1 MPVALSSEQR
11 QQIMRMTLP
20 PRSETLAAL
29 KREVE
34 QDEPSIEKM
43 AELITKDISL
53 SAQVLSV
60 VNSSAYRPV
69 HKVESI
75 KHAVMILG
83 INQLM
88 PLIRAASLKASLI
101 SHGFLADY
109 WRYNEWTAQAC
120 MVVARLLKRESLAH
134 YAYQFGLFQGAG
146 VPLLYLNFDGYDA
159 FVKQS
164 DRLGWREIAVKEEAS
179 LNVSHAVASAVLAQ
193 YWQLPATLVKMFYFY
208 YEPDA
213 LTEFDGHRSTIDELM
228 AIHRLARYAIDKQT
242 RSIAGDRDWKVFGEN
257 VMMTFKLSERD
268 VSRLVEDTVE
278 KVFDL
283 SSD

>member
-120 MVVARLLKRESLAH
+120 MVVARLLKRECRTC
-134 YAYQFGLFQGAG
+134 AYCFLFQGAG

-164 DRLGWREIAVKEEAS
+164 DRLVG
-179 LNVSHAVASAVLAQ
+179 
-193 YWQLPATLVKMFYFY
+193 
-208 YEPDA
+208 
-213 LTEFDGHRSTIDELM
+213 
-228 AIHRLARYAIDKQT
+228 
-242 RSIAGDRDWKVFGEN
+242 GDQ
-257 VMMTFKLSERD
+257 
-268 VSRLVEDTVE
+268 
-278 KVFDL
+278 
-283 SSD
+283 